1 MAENGHTG
9 VVRDPVCG
17 MTVDPA
23 AGKPS
28 HAHAGRLFH
37 FCSAGCHTKF
47 AAAPD
52 VYVEASDPVCGM
64 SVDRASARHMAR
76 HEGQR
81 FYFCS
86 AGCQA
91 KFEAEPAKYLEGRP
105 APASPKASGPAGTQ
119 YTCPMHPEIVQDGPG
134 DCPLCGMAL
143 EPKIGREH

>member
-1 MAENGHTG
+1 
-9 VVRDPVCG
+9 
-17 MTVDPA
+17 
-23 AGKPS
+23 
-28 HAHAGRLFH
+28 
-37 FCSAGCHTKF
+37 
-47 AAAPD
+47 
-52 VYVEASDPVCGM
+52 M

-134 DCPLCGMAL
+134 DCTLCGMAL
-143 EPKIGREH
+143 APRGVPTGEEAPNPALSDYTRRSRVGPLLT